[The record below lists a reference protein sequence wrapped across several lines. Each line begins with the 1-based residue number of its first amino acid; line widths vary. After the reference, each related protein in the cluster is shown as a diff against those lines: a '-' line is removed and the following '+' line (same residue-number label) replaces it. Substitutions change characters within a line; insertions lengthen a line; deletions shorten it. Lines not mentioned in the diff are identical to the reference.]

1 LIPKESGRLFRFNPE
16 SHSDLIRLTI
26 PIHSGRNR
34 SEATLVIKSLQKYI
48 SRVKMIAAIFQYGHK
63 FTKGND
69 YQADGLAAVGY
80 KKKPF

>member
-1 LIPKESGRLFRFNPE
+1 
-16 SHSDLIRLTI
+16 
-26 PIHSGRNR
+26 
-34 SEATLVIKSLQKYI
+34 
-48 SRVKMIAAIFQYGHK
+48 MIAAIFQYGHK